1 MLKDQGRQPVLTLA
15 LYSTGPPTTVIWPH
29 SSSAVM
35 LLTLAYANGTSQHLR
50 ASNFNHQQSIMK
62 TFSIFVVATC
72 WLFVALAHGHTVLSY
87 PGWRGNTFITNETYP
102 FGMQWTYPCG
112 GLGVTQNRTHWPI
125 SGGALAVQP
134 GWNSG
139 HKTALM
145 YINLGLGESP
155 KNYSMVMVPRFQL
168 TGPSNQEYEGTFC
181 LPKVPLPAGV
191 TPKEGDLASI
201 QVVEA
206 AQHGAA
212 LFSVRCLTKCYRL
225 PKYFMPRGSAQHY
238 WDGKCVDI
246 IFTEDASKVTPVT
259 ADNCFNSTNLKVE
272 AATLETNS
280 SPITDP
286 SAPATTTTTTPSAS
300 PTSGAPRRWF
310 LTYTYVVE

>member
-1 MLKDQGRQPVLTLA
+1 MHHDDKALFDRTTDHRHLATQQLSTHVADIGICKRHVSAPARCLILA
-15 LYSTGPPTTVIWPH
+15 LIRC
-29 SSSAVM
+29 
-35 LLTLAYANGTSQHLR
+35 LR
-50 ASNFNHQQSIMK
+50 RSGCPVEGAELDGDLSLQLVNPRSVMK
-62 TFSIFVVATC
+62 TFSTLVVATC

-112 GLGVTQNRTHWPI
+112 GLGVTQNRTYWPI

-139 HKTALM
+139 HKMALM

-212 LFSVRCLTKCYRL
+212 LFSVRCLTKRYHFS
-225 PKYFMPRGSAQHY
+225 KYCMFRGSVQRY
-238 WDGKCVDI
+238 
-246 IFTEDASKVTPVT
+246 
-259 ADNCFNSTNLKVE
+259 
-272 AATLETNS
+272 
-280 SPITDP
+280 
-286 SAPATTTTTTPSAS
+286 
-300 PTSGAPRRWF
+300 
-310 LTYTYVVE
+310 

>member
-1 MLKDQGRQPVLTLA
+1 MDLPMYVTK
-15 LYSTGPPTTVIWPH
+15 
-29 SSSAVM
+29 
-35 LLTLAYANGTSQHLR
+35 
-50 ASNFNHQQSIMK
+50 
-62 TFSIFVVATC
+62 
-72 WLFVALAHGHTVLSY
+72 LSY
-87 PGWRGNTFITNETYP
+87 VLLHRQKTRARIFSYP
-102 FGMQWTYPCG
+102 KADMNPSPAGG

-145 YINLGLGESP
+145 FINLGLGESP

-181 LPKVPLPAGV
+181 LPQVPLPAGV

-225 PKYFMPRGSAQHY
+225 SKYFMSRGSVQRY
-238 WDGKCVDI
+238 
-246 IFTEDASKVTPVT
+246 
-259 ADNCFNSTNLKVE
+259 
-272 AATLETNS
+272 
-280 SPITDP
+280 
-286 SAPATTTTTTPSAS
+286 
-300 PTSGAPRRWF
+300 
-310 LTYTYVVE
+310 

>member
-1 MLKDQGRQPVLTLA
+1 MHHDDKALFDRTTDHRHLA
-15 LYSTGPPTTVIWPH
+15 T
-29 SSSAVM
+29 
-35 LLTLAYANGTSQHLR
+35 
-50 ASNFNHQQSIMK
+50 QQLSRHVADIGICYRHV
-62 TFSIFVVATC
+62 TAPARLVVATC
-72 WLFVALAHGHTVLSY
+72 WLFVALGHGHTVLSY

-181 LPKVPLPAGV
+181 LPQVPLPAGV

-212 LFSVRCLTKCYRL
+212 LFS
-225 PKYFMPRGSAQHY
+225 
-238 WDGKCVDI
+238 CVDI

-300 PTSGAPRRWF
+300 PNSGAPR
-310 LTYTYVVE
+310 LTSSFFGLLALLLFV